1 LVSPAPANPQP
12 LKTDVPAPEAL
23 PIDNMRGA
31 LWMLGGVVFFAAT
44 AVLIKFAGQTLHTFE
59 IVFFRCVF
67 GLLVV
72 IPLLVKSGMSA
83 LRVRKPG
90 LHLIRV
96 TCAVIGM
103 SSGFYALTHLELATA
118 VSLSFTRPL
127 FMIILAFV
135 FLHEIVRWR
144 RGLATVIG
152 FCGVLIMVQPGA
164 GAETFNPAI
173 LAGLLASLA
182 IAGALVTVKLIV
194 PCDAPVTIM
203 LSFSVGTVLVSAI
216 PAVFV
221 WQVPT
226 QQELLMLMGL
236 GIVASLGQYSLIR
249 AFEFGEATLMSPID
263 YLQIILGT
271 AAGYFLFAERPSVW
285 TFVGAGVIVA
295 STLYIVIRGARV
307 RGVRPPPPDPA
318 VPPRAD

>member
-1 LVSPAPANPQP
+1 MVAPAPANPQP
-12 LKTDVPAPEAL
+12 LTPETL
-23 PIDNMRGA
+23 PIDNLRGA
-31 LWMLGGVVFFAAT
+31 MWMVAGVVFFAAT
-44 AVLIKFAGQTLHTFE
+44 AVLIKLAGQTLHTFE

-72 IPLLVKSGMSA
+72 IPLLVKSGASA
-83 LRVRKPG
+83 LRVRKPA

-103 SSGFYALTHLELATA
+103 SAGFYAMTHLELATA

-127 FMIILAFV
+127 FMIILAYV

-164 GAETFNPAI
+164 AGGMETFDPAV
-173 LAGLLASLA
+173 LAGLLAALA
-182 IAGALVTVKLIV
+182 VGGALVTVKLIV
-194 PCDAPVTIM
+194 PYDAPVTIM
-203 LSFSVGTVLVSAI
+203 LSFSIGTVLVSAI
-216 PAVFV
+216 PAAFV
-221 WQVPT
+221 WQAPT
-226 QQELLMLMGL
+226 GQELVLLMSL

-249 AFEFGEATLMSPID
+249 AFEVGEATLMSPID

-271 AAGYFLFAERPSVW
+271 AAGYLIFAERPSVW
-285 TFVGAGVIVA
+285 TFIGAGVIVA

-318 VPPRAD
+318 VPPQANH